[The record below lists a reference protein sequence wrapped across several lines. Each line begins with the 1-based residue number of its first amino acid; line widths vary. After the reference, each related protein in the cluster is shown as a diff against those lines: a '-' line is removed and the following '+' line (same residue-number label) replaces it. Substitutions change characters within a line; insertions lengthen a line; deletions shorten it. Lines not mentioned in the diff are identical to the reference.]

1 MKFADLVDIKE
12 LQELCE
18 SFSIATGMATA
29 ILDIDGTVLVA
40 TGWHDICTKFHR
52 VHPET
57 ARRCF
62 ESDTVLAGC
71 LKKGDLYN
79 IYKCRNGLIDAAIP
93 ITVEGEH
100 VANFFAGQFFMESPD
115 RDYFIRQAEKFGFDR
130 TEYMNSLDKV
140 HVYTESQIKGALDFY
155 CRLAR
160 LMSETGLARKRLE
173 ESNRE
178 LCKHKENLEELVKE
192 RTNELV
198 SARDQAEAA
207 NRAKSIFLA
216 NMSHELRTPLNS
228 IIGFSRLMKNSR
240 GFTEEQM
247 GNLNIITGS
256 GEHLLNLINNVLD
269 ISKIESGRVELEE
282 TLLDLFQI
290 VHEMKSLMYVKA
302 EEKGLTFTV
311 EQSPHIPRYI
321 TADSGKLR
329 QVLINLIGNAI
340 KYTYTGGVCMRV
352 MPASP
357 TLSDNITIR
366 FEVEDSGS
374 GINEK
379 DKEHIFFP
387 FVQLGE
393 NTSIETGTGLGLA
406 ISKQYVELMGGHI
419 GVESEPGRGSIFHF
433 EIPVRPAP
441 DESLPVEI
449 RKGYVTGLAEGHDK
463 YRILIVE
470 DQIEN
475 RLLLRRLLEPVGFEI
490 SEAVNGL
497 EAVTLSKEWHPHLI
511 WMDIRMPVMNGLDAT
526 RKIKAEDKSIR
537 IVALTAHAMEEERRE
552 ILEAGCDDFVRKP
565 YRDTEIFETMT
576 RHLGINFTYSEDYE
590 EGHIKEPDLSEI
602 GNVPHDLLEELR
614 HVAELLNKQRCL
626 DVIERVR
633 NISVGLY
640 NDLRLMIENRHYK
653 KLLEI
658 LDRLIERES

>member
-1 MKFADLVDIKE
+1 MKFADIVDIKE

-18 SFSIATGMATA
+18 SFSMATGMATA
-29 ILDIDGTVLVA
+29 ILDTDGTVLVA
-40 TGWHDICTKFHR
+40 TGWYDICTKFHR

-71 LKKGDLYN
+71 LKKGELYN

-100 VANFFAGQFFMESPD
+100 MANFFAGQFFMEPPD
-115 RDYFIRQAEKFGFDR
+115 REYFIRQAEEFGFDR
-130 TEYMNSLDKV
+130 TEYMNSLEKV
-140 HVYTESQIKGALDFY
+140 HVYTENQIKGALDFY

-178 LCKHKENLEELVKE
+178 LCRHKEHLEELVKE
-192 RTNELV
+192 RTDELV
-198 SARDQAEAA
+198 CARDQAEAA
-207 NRAKSIFLA
+207 SRAKSIFLA

-228 IIGFSRLMKNSR
+228 ILGFSRLMKNST
-240 GFTEEQM
+240 GVTVKQM
-247 GNLNIITGS
+247 ESLDIITRS
-256 GEHLLNLINNVLD
+256 GEYLLNLINNVLD
-269 ISKIESGRVELEE
+269 ISKIESGRIELEE
-282 TLLDLFQI
+282 TELDLCQI
-290 VHEMKSLMYVKA
+290 IHEMKSLMSVKA

-321 TADSGKLR
+321 RVDSGKLR
-329 QVLINLIGNAI
+329 QVLLNLIGNAI
-340 KYTYTGGVCMRV
+340 KYTSSGGISMKV
-352 MPASP
+352 MPAGPIS
-357 TLSDNITIR
+357 SDKIQIR

-379 DKEHIFFP
+379 DKENIFFP
-387 FVQLGE
+387 FVQVGK
-393 NTSIETGTGLGLA
+393 NTSIEAGTGLGLA

-419 GVESEPGRGSIFHF
+419 GVESEPGRGSVFHF
-433 EIPVRPAP
+433 EIPVRPAM
-441 DESLPVEI
+441 DEAIPVDT
-449 RKGYVTGLAEGHDK
+449 RKGYVTGLAEGHGL

-475 RLLLRRLLEPVGFEI
+475 RLLLRRLLEPVDLEVR
-490 SEAVNGL
+490 EAVNGL
-497 EAVTLSKEWHPHLI
+497 EAVTLAKEWHPHLI

-526 RKIKAEDKSIR
+526 RKIKAEEQSIR

-552 ILEAGCDDFVRKP
+552 ILEAGCDDFIRKP
-565 YRDTEIFETMT
+565 WKDTEIFDSLTK
-576 RHLGINFTYSEDYE
+576 HLGISFKYSEDYE
-590 EGHIKEPDLSEI
+590 EDYIEPDLSGI
-602 GNVPHDLLEELR
+602 GDLPHDLLEELR
-614 HVAELLNKQRCL
+614 HVVELLNKQRCL
-626 DVIERVR
+626 DVIEQVR
-633 NISVGLY
+633 HISLDLY
-640 NDLRLMIENRHYK
+640 EALRLMIENRGYK

-658 LDRLIERES
+658 LDRLLERKS